1 VVEIVV
7 VPELSQRE
15 HAMRDEGASVYAPW
29 RGILRIT
36 IRNVSRGL
44 VDLAEF
50 APAMEYEFNVLD
62 SSGASV
68 PLTEEGKAAMM
79 GSHDSLNLFS
89 GPVTAITL
97 GIRGESTRDTN
108 LAQLYQLKPGQ
119 DFTVR
124 IWRSKGLPTVDESG
138 KPLKDVEL
146 RCTIKIPD
154 YGIAR

>member
-1 VVEIVV
+1 

-15 HAMRDEGASVYAPW
+15 HAMREEGASVYAPW

-50 APAMEYEFNVLD
+50 APAREYVFDVLD

-68 PLTEEGKAAMM
+68 PLTEEGNAALMAN
-79 GSHDSLNLFS
+79 DPLNRVS
-89 GPVTAITL
+89 GPVSAIT
-97 GIRGESTRDTN
+97 IAVSGELTRDTN

-119 DFTVR
+119 AYTVR
-124 IWRSKGLPTVDESG
+124 IWRSKGLPTVDEGG
-138 KPLKDVEL
+138 KPLRDPEL